1 MKCIAFLDLV
11 GTCSSAALSNCQ
23 YTEVIDDFNSV
34 LKQVDTYHDCK
45 IFGYSDN
52 AYIETNDL
60 YTMIELLSKLRVLL
74 QDRHRYFTAA
84 IDCGSLE
91 AEKIDFKKGF
101 SMKFTAPSTVD
112 IYLKQRKLSGIGM
125 SLSNEIVEHLKQ
137 DGKKNLF
144 CQSIFQPCFCENGEI
159 QVVPVFDI
167 AYERVL
173 VRRLEFIISDYLLT
187 AASNERAGRY
197 YLTPIISMIKSLDL
211 NTIFDNS
218 TNIIGLLSF
227 SNVPKAFRQLS
238 FNKKY
243 SMFFLFA
250 LADRTLDIMLHHDRF
265 KAEQI
270 CEDII
275 CAYIKNGNNEEYI
288 VKDLASIPTAVISAY
303 NQQVFLQI
311 LYNMKEDILHEKE

>member
-1 MKCIAFLDLV
+1 
-11 GTCSSAALSNCQ
+11 
-23 YTEVIDDFNSV
+23 
-34 LKQVDTYHDCK
+34 
-45 IFGYSDN
+45 
-52 AYIETNDL
+52 
-60 YTMIELLSKLRVLL
+60 
-74 QDRHRYFTAA
+74 
-84 IDCGSLE
+84 
-91 AEKIDFKKGF
+91 
-101 SMKFTAPSTVD
+101 
-112 IYLKQRKLSGIGM
+112 
-125 SLSNEIVEHLKQ
+125 
-137 DGKKNLF
+137 
-144 CQSIFQPCFCENGEI
+144 
-159 QVVPVFDI
+159 
-167 AYERVL
+167 
-173 VRRLEFIISDYLLT
+173 
-187 AASNERAGRY
+187 
-197 YLTPIISMIKSLDL
+197 MIKSLDL

-311 LYNMKEDILHEKE
+311 LYNMKEHILHEKE